1 MAYNLSLTTDRS
13 KNQMANIV
21 KMYNDELANIQADDT
36 RQALA
41 NILFER
47 DSVEVTNYKLAYFLT
62 VVTDEMGKAEGYKGW
77 FQMVKDVT
85 GLSKAMIY
93 NYRNVAQSCLTAD
106 DGTFFVPDYLLGFT
120 ITQMLRGI
128 EGCGAEQFIQDV
140 INGVITA
147 DMSAATIKKHYDDE
161 RNTVDSTATEQES
174 TEQEST
180 EQEAT
185 EQEATEKVNPKDVG
199 VFPVY
204 ELIDST
210 GQVVGMVSINKDY
223 DKDGLNKYLKTCTI
237 GKKVG

>member
-1 MAYNLSLTTDRS
+1 MAYNLSLSADRS
-13 KNQMANIV
+13 KNQMTNIV
-21 KMYNDELANIQADDT
+21 KMYNDELANIQAEDT

-47 DSVEVTNYKLAYFLT
+47 DNVEVTNYKLAYFLT
-62 VVTDEMGKAEGYKGW
+62 VVTDEMGKGEGYKGW
-77 FQMVKDVT
+77 YPMVKDIT

-93 NYRNVAQSCLTAD
+93 NYRNVAQSCLTD
-106 DGTFFVPDYLLGFT
+106 EDGNFFVPEYLYGFT

-140 INGVITA
+140 INGVITP

-161 RNTVDSTATEQES
+161 RNTVDSTA
-174 TEQEST
+174 T

>member
-1 MAYNLSLTTDRS
+1 MSYNLIITSERT
-13 KNQMANIV
+13 KKQMAAVVN
-21 KMYNDELANIQADDT
+21 MYNDELANIQAEDT

-77 FQMVKDVT
+77 YPMIKDVT
-85 GLSKAMIY
+85 GLSKSMIY
-93 NYRNVAQSCLTAD
+93 NYRNVAQSCLID
-106 DGTFFVPDYLLGFT
+106 ENGDFFVPDYLVGFT

-128 EGCGAEQFIQDV
+128 EGCGAEQFIRDV
-140 INGVITA
+140 IEGVITP
-147 DMSAATIKKHYDDE
+147 DMSASTIKKHYDE
-161 RNTVDSTATEQES
+161 ESNTVDSTATEQEA
-174 TEQEST
+174 TEQEAT
-180 EQEAT
+180 EHEAT

-210 GQVVGMVSINKDY
+210 GQIVGMVSINKDY
-223 DKDGLNKYLKTCTI
+223 DKEGLNKYLKTCTI